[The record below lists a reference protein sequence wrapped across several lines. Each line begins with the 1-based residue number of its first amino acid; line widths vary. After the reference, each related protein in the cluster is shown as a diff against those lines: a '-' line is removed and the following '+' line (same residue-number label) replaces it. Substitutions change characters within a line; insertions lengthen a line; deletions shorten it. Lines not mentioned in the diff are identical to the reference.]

1 MPESVFL
8 KCIMEFLMSMVPVA
22 ELRFALPWAVH
33 NDIEPVLAYVIAVIG
48 NMTPVP
54 FILFLVEQIFDRLKK
69 HKWWQG
75 KIAWL
80 EKRADSKGEMVRR
93 YSLIGL
99 CLLVAV
105 PLPGTGAWTG
115 SLVAVLMKIKRRLA
129 VPVIFAGVMIAGL
142 IVLFFYSGITFILS

>member
-1 MPESVFL
+1 MPESVFV

-33 NDIEPVLAYVIAVIG
+33 NDIEPVLAYVIAVLG
-48 NMTPVP
+48 NMAPVP
-54 FILFLVEQIFDRLKK
+54 FILLLIEQIFDRLKK

-75 KIAWL
+75 KIEFL
-80 EKRADSKGEMVRR
+80 EKRADSKGEMVRK

-105 PLPGTGAWTG
+105 PLRERAHGP
-115 SLVAVLMKIKRRLA
+115 VLWLL
-129 VPVIFAGVMIAGL
+129 P
-142 IVLFFYSGITFILS
+142 